1 MDRFNDMQTFV
12 RVVEA
17 GSISGAADRMEIA
30 KSAVSRRLA
39 ELEARL
45 GVQLF
50 RRTTRRMSL
59 TDSGRGFYERCL
71 RILEEVDEAELS
83 VAQDHRELR
92 GALRVAL
99 PLSFGLQHLAPAIQD
114 FMRMHP
120 AVEFDLD
127 FNDRQVDLLR
137 EGFDV
142 AIRIA
147 QLADS
152 SLMARRLVPIRH
164 AVCAS
169 PDYLAAHGRPQR
181 PEDLAKHV
189 GLAYSNLAHPGVWS
203 YHDRSGRAASVKIPV
218 RLKANNGDFL
228 LRAAVAGEGVIMH
241 PTFYLHEAVGR
252 GELVPLLTD
261 YAWPEISAYALY
273 PQTRHLSPRVRAFVD
288 YLAERFAGTPPWDEV
303 MASTPTRS
311 RRRPVKSP
319 SGPGPA

>member
-17 GSISGAADRMEIA
+17 GSISGAAERMEIA

-71 RILEEVDEAELS
+71 RILEEVDDAEHS
-83 VAQDHRELR
+83 VAQAHRELR

-99 PLSFGLQHLAPAIQD
+99 PLSFGLQHLAPAIED
-114 FMRMHP
+114 FMRLHP

-152 SLMARRLVPIRH
+152 SLMARRLAPIRH

-169 PDYLAAHGRPQR
+169 PDYLAAHGTPKR
-181 PEDLAKHV
+181 PEDLANHV
-189 GLAYSNLAHPGVWS
+189 CLGYSNLPNPGVWS
-203 YHDRSGRAASVKIPV
+203 YRDTNGRAASVKVPV

-241 PTFYLHEAVGR
+241 PTFYLHDYVRQGR
-252 GELVPLLTD
+252 LVPLLTR
-261 YAWPEISAYALY
+261 YAWPEISAYAIY
-273 PQTRHLSPRVRAFVD
+273 PATRHLSSRVRAFVD
-288 YLAERFAGTPPWDEV
+288 FLAERFAGVPEWD
-303 MASTPTRS
+303 RS
-311 RRRPVKSP
+311 MEGTVRNTEKKGRAKVVGK
-319 SGPGPA
+319 